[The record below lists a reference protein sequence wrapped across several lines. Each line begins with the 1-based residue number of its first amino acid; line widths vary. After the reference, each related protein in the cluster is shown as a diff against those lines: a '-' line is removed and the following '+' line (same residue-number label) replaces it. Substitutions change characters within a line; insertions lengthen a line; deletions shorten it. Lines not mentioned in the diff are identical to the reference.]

1 MRLTIHQP
9 VMIMYLL
16 IDDERNY
23 GADIIARTA
32 KAGKLVLANLST
44 SIDVLGI
51 DHDLGENVSGYD
63 IVKWAEANG
72 YLPNK
77 VQVISSNPVGRK
89 AIANVLLDAG
99 YRTIDNTNFLK
110 VT

>member
-1 MRLTIHQP
+1 
-9 VMIMYLL
+9 MYLL

-44 SIDVLGI
+44 DIDVLGI
-51 DHDLGENVSGYD
+51 DHDLGGNVTGYD
-63 IVKWAEANG
+63 IVKWALANG

-77 VQVISSNPVGRK
+77 VQVVSSNPVGRK
-89 AIANVLLDAG
+89 AIANVLLDNG
-99 YRTIDNTNFLK
+99 YQSKDNTNFVK
-110 VT
+110 